1 MGLISPAGNSERRLG
16 GGSLYERMRRH
27 PGIGFDPHVA
37 HGALIYDATGRDVLR
52 NVHGEY
58 LDIGKRFELP
68 MRATTGTWRSSAKRA
83 EAAGHDVRRLNRDNV
98 AFMREML
105 DGRTGQDIV
114 LCGVL
119 GPDGDAYRPEE
130 ALAAGAAVETHRPQA
145 EALAEAGCDELA
157 ALTMP
162 ALSEAAGI
170 ARAMSESGL
179 QYFVSFV
186 IKADGR
192 LLDGTPLTDAIRT
205 IDEGT
210 ERPPQSYHV
219 NCVHPSVLASA
230 LTAVQSSDPSA
241 ASRIDGLQA
250 NTSAR
255 TPEELDGLEE
265 IDTEEPEPF
274 ADAVVDVAER
284 FGLRFIG
291 GCCGTTTAHMEEI
304 ARRLATA

>member
-1 MGLISPAGNSERRLG
+1 M
-16 GGSLYERMRRH
+16 YERMRRH
-27 PGIGFDPHVA
+27 PGIGFDPNIA
-37 HGALIYDATGRDVLR
+37 HGALIYDETGRDVLG

-58 LDIGKRFELP
+58 LEIGKRFELP
-68 MRATTGTWRSSAKRA
+68 MRATTGTWRSSRRRA
-83 EAAGHDVRRLNRDNV
+83 EAAGHGVHRLNRDNV
-98 AFMREML
+98 TFMREL
-105 DGRTGQDIV
+105 IDDRPEQDIV

-130 ALAAGAAVETHRPQA
+130 ALGTPAAAEAHLPQA
-145 EALAEAGCDELA
+145 EALAAAGCDEIA

-170 ARAMSESGL
+170 AQAMSASGL
-179 QYFVSFV
+179 RYFVSFV
-186 IKADGR
+186 IRADGT
-192 LLDGTPLTDAIRT
+192 LLDGTPLADAVKT
-205 IDEGT
+205 IDDAT
-210 ERPPQSYHV
+210 DRPPHSYQV
-219 NCVHPSVLASA
+219 NCVHPSVLATA
-230 LTAVQSSDPSA
+230 LTAVRASDPSA

-274 ADAVVDVAER
+274 AAAVVDVAER

-291 GCCGTTTAHMEEI
+291 GCCGTTTAHMEAI
-304 ARRLATA
+304 ARRLAAA